1 MEIIKFNCRNQRLS
15 RINSGIVAS
24 NSYGYL
30 KIQVNFLTNDWSK
43 VHTRFANFSYCGRNY
58 PRLLDEDGMCF
69 VPEEVLKIVPRCPF
83 KFKVSVYGGGI
94 TSNTV
99 TIEFEDSGLTPYED
113 DSTNT
118 KYLNEIINQLTAE
131 LDDLHET
138 KADNITYNEEDNTI
152 QLTANG
158 QLIGD
163 SIQAHLCSCGIQ
175 KITVDENNNVIITME
190 DGSVINIGQSGGTST
205 GVSVSKFEI
214 DENGDLLA
222 VYSDGTIANIGHVV
236 GSDGKSYIYVPE
248 VTEDGML
255 IFTLKDN
262 AEEEKLEFDIN
273 KNNDWSPIG
282 GNEDSDYIW
291 EPM

>member
-1 MEIIKFNCRNQRLS
+1 MEIIKLNCRNQRLS
-15 RINSGIVAS
+15 RVNSGVVAS

-69 VPEEVLKIVPRCPF
+69 VPEEVLKIIPRCPF

-163 SIQAHLCSCGIQ
+163 SIQAHLCSCGI
-175 KITVDENNNVIITME
+175 KSFDVDENDNITITLMDGRVIE
-190 DGSVINIGQSGGTST
+190 
-205 GVSVSKFEI
+205 
-214 DENGDLLA
+214 L
-222 VYSDGTIANIGHVV
+222 GHVDGASGATFIPHINEQKILTWTNDKGLDNPQPV
-236 GSDGKSYIYVPE
+236 DLNPFDEWTSISGSS
-248 VTEDGML
+248 
-255 IFTLKDN
+255 
-262 AEEEKLEFDIN
+262 
-273 KNNDWSPIG
+273 
-282 GNEDSDYIW
+282 DSDYIW
-291 EPM
+291 EPMS